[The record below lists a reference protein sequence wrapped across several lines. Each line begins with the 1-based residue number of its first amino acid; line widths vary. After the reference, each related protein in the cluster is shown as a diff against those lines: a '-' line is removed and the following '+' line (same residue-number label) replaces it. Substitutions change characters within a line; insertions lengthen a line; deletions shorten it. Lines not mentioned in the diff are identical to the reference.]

1 MNIAIFTFSYF
12 LIGISIIG
20 YGLLFKSVQNFK
32 EKINFGY
39 AGVYGL
45 FILIIYSYISS
56 FFIAHS
62 TNHNAI
68 IIILGLL
75 FFLLKIRKIYKFN
88 RERLLLSFL
97 IFSILYISALTYKT
111 NEDFPYYHFSY
122 TMLLTE
128 KSSMLGIGA
137 FNHGFRT
144 PSSLFYINSIFFL
157 PFIKFY
163 SFHMAAILFI
173 GFANLILIQ
182 KLINFIKKNKCN
194 FITYLSL
201 LSFIFINIVFYRI
214 AEHGTDISAQ
224 ILILIVLIEILTLI
238 NFFNINKYKS
248 RFQKILIL
256 TGIIISLKAF
266 YILYVV
272 FIIYLVFF
280 LFTKINFVKIIKE
293 NIPYFFLLTLIMILV
308 LTINLKN
315 SACFLYPLKFTC
327 ISSLPWSFTNQEL
340 QLMSVHYENWAKA
353 GAGPGFKVDSPEIYI
368 QKFNWVG
375 NWFKVYFVEKG
386 TNTLAGI
393 LTIAA
398 VVLLTFY
405 SKKKKPSKKRTYKIV
420 LFITFLLFFEWF
432 WKHPTL
438 RYGGFCLWALLIF
451 IPTSIFLEQY
461 FHKKTINK
469 IVVLLLVTILIFV
482 GRNIKRI
489 SSEIEKYNYKPVLQ
503 TFYYVNKDDKDNY
516 FSSNRQIEKSIAE
529 YEKCKT
535 IDNMYNKQCV
545 SINKNVGKFYGKYFF
560 NTKRY

>member
-1 MNIAIFTFSYF
+1 MNITIFTFSYF

-20 YGLLFKSVQNFK
+20 YGLLFKSFQNSK

-88 RERLLLSFL
+88 KEGLLLSFL
-97 IFSILYISALTYKT
+97 IFSILYISALAYKT
-111 NEDFPYYHFSY
+111 NEDFPYYHFNY

-128 KSSMLGIGA
+128 KPSMLGIGA

-157 PFIKFY
+157 PLIKFY
-163 SFHMAAILFI
+163 SFHIAAILFM

-182 KLINFIKKNKCN
+182 KLINFIKKNKFN

-214 AEHGTDISAQ
+214 AEHGTDRSAQ
-224 ILILIVLIEILTLI
+224 ILILILVIEILTLI
-238 NFFNINKYKS
+238 NFFDIYKYKN
-248 RFQKILIL
+248 RFQKILVL

-266 YILYVV
+266 YILYLV

-280 LFTKINFVKIIKE
+280 LFTKINFIKIIKE
-293 NIPYFFLLTLIMILV
+293 NTAYFFLLTFLMILV

-327 ISSLPWSFTNQEL
+327 ITSLPWSFTNQEL

-353 GAGPGFKVDSPEIYI
+353 GAGPGFKVANPEIYI
-368 QKFNWVG
+368 QNFNWVG
-375 NWFKVYFVEKG
+375 NWLKVYFAEKG
-386 TNTLAGI
+386 INTLAGI
-393 LTIAA
+393 SSIVL
-398 VVLLTFY
+398 VVFLISY
-405 SKKKKPSKKRTYKIV
+405 SKKKRPLEQRTYKIV
-420 LFITFLLFFEWF
+420 LLITFFLFLEWF
-432 WKHPTL
+432 WKHPSL

-451 IPTSIFLEQY
+451 IPISIFLEQY
-461 FHKKTINK
+461 VHQKTITK

-482 GRNIKRI
+482 GRNINRI

-503 TFYYVNKDDKDNY
+503 TFYYVNKDDNDNY
-516 FSSNRQIEKSIAE
+516 FLSNRQIEKLIGE
-529 YEKCKT
+529 FEKCKT
-535 IDNMYNKQCV
+535 IDNIYNEQCI
-545 SINKNVGKFYGKYFF
+545 SINKNVGTFYGKYFF
-560 NTKRY
+560 NTKGY